1 MSNQTVNSK
10 SMYQFTSFMQPSL
23 LDDHHIGHV
32 GGQGGGSRFPTGR
45 DTALFPN
52 SASRSPV
59 QEPGDGVLGFTA
71 AFSMVVTY

>member
-1 MSNQTVNSK
+1 MCA
-10 SMYQFTSFMQPSL
+10 FTSFMQPSL

-32 GGQGGGSRFPTGR
+32 GRQGGGSRFPTGR

-52 SASRSPV
+52 FPLLSPV

>member
-1 MSNQTVNSK
+1 
-10 SMYQFTSFMQPSL
+10 MQPSL

-45 DTALFPN
+45 DTTLF
-52 SASRSPV
+52 SFLSPV
-59 QEPGDGVLGFTA
+59 QEPADGVLGFRA

>member
-1 MSNQTVNSK
+1 
-10 SMYQFTSFMQPSL
+10 MQPSL
-23 LDDHHIGHV
+23 LDNHHIGHV

-45 DTALFPN
+45 DTALFLKFP
-52 SASRSPV
+52 SLGPV